1 MAPED
6 LDRKLRE
13 LRVFE
18 GEPPPFDVD
27 QAPDHPAELFLDWL
41 IAAIDGGVLEPHA
54 MTVSTVDEECRP
66 SSRVLILKGVTDGRW
81 RFATSRTSRKGR
93 ELAENPWAAVNFHW
107 REQGR
112 QVRLRG
118 RIREAGSEV
127 SANDFLARPEASRI
141 ASAVGRQSEELEDRA
156 DLEHALREAGTRATR
171 EPEDVPAHWTVYD
184 LVPDEIEFWQA
195 DPERRHIRLRYRLS
209 NGRWESTLLWP

>member
-1 MAPED
+1 MSSQLE
-6 LDRKLRE
+6 RKLRE

-27 QAPDHPAELFLDWL
+27 RVPDHPAELFLEWL
-41 IAAIDGGVLEPHA
+41 IAAIDAGVLEPHA
-54 MTVSTVDEECRP
+54 MTVSTVDEGGRP
-66 SSRVLILKGVTDGRW
+66 SSRVLILKGMTDGGW

-93 ELAENPWAAVNFHW
+93 ELAENPWAAANFHW

-127 SANDFLARPEASRI
+127 SANDFLARPETSRI
-141 ASAVGRQSEELEDRA
+141 ASAVGRQSEELEHRT
-156 DLEHALREAGTRATR
+156 DLEDALREAAARLMR
-171 EPEDVPAHWTVYD
+171 KPSEVPPHWTVYD
-184 LVPDEIEFWQA
+184 LVPDEVEFWQA
-195 DPERRHIRLRYRLS
+195 DPERKHIRLHYRLS
-209 NGRWESTLLWP
+209 DGHWERTLLWP